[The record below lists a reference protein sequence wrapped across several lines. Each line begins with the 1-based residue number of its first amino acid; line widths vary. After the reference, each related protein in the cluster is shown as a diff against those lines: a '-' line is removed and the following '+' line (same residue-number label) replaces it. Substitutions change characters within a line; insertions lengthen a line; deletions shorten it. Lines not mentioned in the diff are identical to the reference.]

1 MSLPAGARV
10 GPYEV
15 LGPIGAGGMGEVYRA
30 RDPRLGRDVAIK
42 VLPTNLSRDQDRLRR
57 FEQEARTAGS
67 LNHPNILSI
76 FDIGS
81 EAGAPYVVSELLEGQ
96 TLRAAMAE
104 GPFPLRKAVEHG
116 AQIARGLAAAHEQAI
131 IHRDIKP
138 DNVFVT
144 NDGRVK
150 ILDFGLAKFLHPAPH
165 EGEAT
170 PSLSAVFDPS
180 DPNLLLGTAG
190 YTSPE
195 QVRGLP
201 ADTRSDIFSLGAV
214 LYEMLS
220 GRRAFPGGTPAA
232 KLSAILMEDPPLL
245 SESNQAVLSPLNR
258 VVRRCLEKNPE
269 QRFQSARDVAF
280 ALEAL
285 SLESPVPQPV
295 PRASATG
302 GRRARTAAIALLI
315 LLVGLVSAHLLSQ
328 RSKEVHS
335 LAVLPFVT
343 EGADPETQFTAQR
356 ISDGLIGRLS
366 QVPRLKVRSRQS
378 VSRYQGREPDARE
391 VGSSLQVEMLLTGRV
406 IKHQEDL
413 SIDAELLDTD
423 DSSHIWGKNYHRKHD
438 DLVLVEEEIYAA
450 VLAKLRLTLSRED
463 KDRLESSQLY
473 LRGRHYWN
481 SRTTVGLRKSVEC
494 FNDAIARQ
502 PDNAAAYAGLADS
515 YNLLVT
521 YGAMPPRDAFGKAK
535 AAAEKALELDESLAQ
550 AHAALAFIKHRFEL
564 DWPGAETEFRQAIEI
579 GGYAPARQWY
589 SSYLVTMGR
598 VDEAIAE
605 ANRAQ
610 EIDPYSLIVSSHL
623 AWIYYCAHRYDEAIQ
638 HSRESIAKDPGFFA
652 ARRYLGMALEQQRR
666 YPEAIAELRKG
677 LTLSGDSTLMKAT
690 LGHAYAASGRT
701 GEAHQALEELKDLSQ
716 RAYVSPYLLGLVHA
730 GLGERDAALRC
741 LQAAYEER
749 SDWTVYLNVDPRW
762 DGLRSEPRF
771 IDLVQRVGLGS

>member
-76 FDIGS
+76 LDIGS

-116 AQIARGLAAAHEQAI
+116 AQIARGLAAAHEQAL

-138 DNVFVT
+138 ANVFVT

-165 EGEAT
+165 EGETT

-285 SLESPVPQPV
+285 SLESPGPQLVPQ
-295 PRASATG
+295 ASASR

-343 EGADPETQFTAQR
+343 EGANPETQFTAQR

-366 QVPRLKVRSRQS
+366 QIPRLKVRSRQS

-406 IKHQEDL
+406 IKPQE
-413 SIDAELLDTD
+413 
-423 DSSHIWGKNYHRKHD
+423 
-438 DLVLVEEEIYAA
+438 
-450 VLAKLRLTLSRED
+450 
-463 KDRLESSQLY
+463 
-473 LRGRHYWN
+473 
-481 SRTTVGLRKSVEC
+481 
-494 FNDAIARQ
+494 
-502 PDNAAAYAGLADS
+502 
-515 YNLLVT
+515 
-521 YGAMPPRDAFGKAK
+521 
-535 AAAEKALELDESLAQ
+535 AL
-550 AHAALAFIKHRFEL
+550 
-564 DWPGAETEFRQAIEI
+564 
-579 GGYAPARQWY
+579 
-589 SSYLVTMGR
+589 
-598 VDEAIAE
+598 
-605 ANRAQ
+605 
-610 EIDPYSLIVSSHL
+610 
-623 AWIYYCAHRYDEAIQ
+623 
-638 HSRESIAKDPGFFA
+638 
-652 ARRYLGMALEQQRR
+652 
-666 YPEAIAELRKG
+666 
-677 LTLSGDSTLMKAT
+677 
-690 LGHAYAASGRT
+690 
-701 GEAHQALEELKDLSQ
+701 
-716 RAYVSPYLLGLVHA
+716 
-730 GLGERDAALRC
+730 
-741 LQAAYEER
+741 
-749 SDWTVYLNVDPRW
+749 
-762 DGLRSEPRF
+762 
-771 IDLVQRVGLGS
+771 